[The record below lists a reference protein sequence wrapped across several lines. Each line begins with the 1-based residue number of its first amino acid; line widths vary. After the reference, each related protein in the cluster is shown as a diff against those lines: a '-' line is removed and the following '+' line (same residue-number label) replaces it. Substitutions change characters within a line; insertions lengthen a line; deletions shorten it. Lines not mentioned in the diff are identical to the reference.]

1 MMSKNGVP
9 CHHCR
14 GTGQEPTA
22 LEMFDELAST
32 LRALMWP
39 DERIEELKD
48 EIRADEVLIMIRWG
62 GVDLRS
68 PEGTVRTL
76 DRFKRSQLKGFG
88 TLGA

>member
-1 MMSKNGVP
+1 MSKNGVP

-14 GTGQEPTA
+14 GTGREPTA

-62 GVDLRS
+62 GVELKS
-68 PEGTVRTL
+68 PAGAIRTL
-76 DRFKRSQLKGFG
+76 DRFKRSQVKG
-88 TLGA
+88 AAAVSV

>member
-1 MMSKNGVP
+1 MSKNGVV

-14 GTGQEPTA
+14 GTGREPTA
-22 LEMFDELAST
+22 LELFDQLAST

-48 EIRADEVLIMIRWG
+48 ELRADEVLIMIRWG

-68 PEGTVRTL
+68 PDETVRTL
-76 DRFKRSQLKGFG
+76 DRFKRSQVKGAAAVG
-88 TLGA
+88 E